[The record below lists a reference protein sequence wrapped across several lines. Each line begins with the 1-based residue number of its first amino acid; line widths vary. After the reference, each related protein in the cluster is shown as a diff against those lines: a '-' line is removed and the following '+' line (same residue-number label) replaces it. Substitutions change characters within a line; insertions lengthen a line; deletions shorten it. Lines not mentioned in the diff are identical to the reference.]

1 MANKPQ
7 NRRLFDLLQRNDM
20 LKAKGFSMACGGE
33 GTIVID
39 RAGHVH
45 GIWDHDANGYKWVS
59 PGSSEPRFRT
69 EDATS
74 AMLYTIIVLGQD

>member
-1 MANKPQ
+1 MSNELK
-7 NRRLFDLLQRNDM
+7 NRRLFELLQRNDT
-20 LKAKGFSMACGGE
+20 LKAKGFSMACSGAGAV
-33 GTIVID
+33 VID

-45 GIWDHDANGYKWVS
+45 GIWDHDAKGYKWVS

-74 AMLYTIIVLGQD
+74 AMLYTIVVLGQD